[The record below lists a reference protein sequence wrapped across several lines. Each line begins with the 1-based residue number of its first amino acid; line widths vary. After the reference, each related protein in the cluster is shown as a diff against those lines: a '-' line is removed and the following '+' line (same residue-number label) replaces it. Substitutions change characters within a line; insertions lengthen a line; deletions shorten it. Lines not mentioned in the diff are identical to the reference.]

1 MAFVIIKYLHPIILM
16 VCNYEITFMIQ
27 SSNKFHSSTSFMLNL
42 LALWVTWS
50 FHIDFV
56 SPTFFPVHPLNSI
69 QPMQMGIHGES
80 EEDNET
86 KNCVFTPIV
95 SPTRHIFDSS
105 KFSLCVHAISELV
118 QPIIVSHAKQA
129 IWDILLAQNPQFYCI
144 MVSYIQLFSFLLY

>member
-16 VCNYEITFMIQ
+16 VCNYEITLMIQ
-27 SSNKFHSSTSFMLNL
+27 SCNKFHSSTSFMLNL
-42 LALWVTWS
+42 LALWATWS

-56 SPTFFPVHPLNSI
+56 SPTFFPIHPLNSI

-80 EEDNET
+80 IEDNEM
-86 KNCVFTPIV
+86 NNYVLTPIV
-95 SPTRHIFDSS
+95 SPTRHIFNSS

-118 QPIIVSHAKQA
+118 HPIDVSHAKQA
-129 IWDILLAQNPQFYCI
+129 IWDILFAQNPHFSCI